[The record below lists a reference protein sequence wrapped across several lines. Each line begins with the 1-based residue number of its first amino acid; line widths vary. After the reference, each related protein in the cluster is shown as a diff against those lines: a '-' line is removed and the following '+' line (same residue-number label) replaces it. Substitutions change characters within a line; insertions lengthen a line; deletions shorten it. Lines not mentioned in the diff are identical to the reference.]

1 MSAVSSSLPIFSA
14 NNPLTVAPAP
24 APSPEAPHANAFS
37 QMLKQ
42 RQQAQATPPAAAA
55 APAAPRAPTT
65 QPGKPPAPAAPKA
78 AQAPAAK
85 AAERP
90 QGGQKAEAS
99 APADAGAKVDAEA
112 TASTDATDAASSD
125 SAGSATG
132 LDPSLGNWLVGL
144 NLPAASTQAGG
155 KLARGQAQ
163 AGDAESGDA
172 LGGKASAE
180 GGARGARRLG
190 GGGEVPGAHAD
201 RAAQPQ
207 GADAPA
213 AKLLAE
219 AAEKTTSFREV
230 AAQVHGAGDSA
241 RTDAAPANGALL
253 AAGLAATAPSAPAEA
268 PTVVHLPTPVD
279 APDFTQSLG
288 VQVSMLAADGVQQAE
303 LHLNPAEMGPISV
316 QIAIDGTQAQVDF
329 GADMAST
336 RQLIENGLPEL
347 ASALRDAG
355 FTLTGGGVSQQA
367 RQGSSEGGQGRGEGG
382 SRSRSSVGGIE
393 AAEAAAPRRST
404 ARVSAGGL
412 DLYA

>member
-14 NNPLTVAPAP
+14 NNPLAVASAP
-24 APSPEAPHANAFS
+24 APSPEAPQASAFS

-42 RQQAQATPPAAAA
+42 RQQAQATPAAAP

-65 QPGKPPAPAAPKA
+65 KPGTPTAPAAPKA
-78 AQAPAAK
+78 TQAPAPA

-99 APADAGAKVDAEA
+99 ARAGSDAKTDTDAEA
-112 TASTDATDAASSD
+112 TPGTDVAETTSSD
-125 SAGSATG
+125 SAATSTG
-132 LDPSLGNWLVGL
+132 LDPSLGSLLAGL

-155 KLARGQAQ
+155 KLARGQAEAGEGEAE
-163 AGDAESGDA
+163 AGDAP
-172 LGGKASAE
+172 GGKPGGE
-180 GGARGARRLG
+180 GAARGARRLA
-190 GGGEVPGAHAD
+190 GEAPGARAD

-219 AAEKTTSFREV
+219 AADKSASFREV
-230 AAQVHGAGDSA
+230 AAQVHGAADSA
-241 RTDAAPANGALL
+241 RTDAAPASGALL

-268 PTVVHLPTPVD
+268 PTVVALPTPVD
-279 APDFTQSLG
+279 APEFTQALG
-288 VQVSMLAADGVQQAE
+288 VQVSLLAVDGVQQAE

-336 RQLIENGLPEL
+336 RQLIESGLPEL

-367 RQGSSEGGQGRGEGG
+367 RQGSSDGRGDSGERGG
-382 SRSRSSVGGIE
+382 SRSRSIGGVE
-393 AAEAAAPRRST
+393 SAEAAPRHIT
-404 ARVSAGGL
+404 TRVSAGGV

>member
-14 NNPLTVAPAP
+14 NNPLAVAPAP

-42 RQQAQATPPAAAA
+42 RQQAQATPPAAA

-99 APADAGAKVDAEA
+99 AAADAGAKVDAEA
-112 TASTDATDAASSD
+112 TSSTDATDAASSD

-172 LGGKASAE
+172 LGGKAGAE

-190 GGGEVPGAHAD
+190 GEVPGARAD

-268 PTVVHLPTPVD
+268 PTVVNLPTPVD

-382 SRSRSSVGGIE
+382 SRSRSVGGVE
-393 AAEAAAPRRST
+393 AAEAAAPRRGI

>member
-14 NNPLTVAPAP
+14 NNPLAVAPAP
-24 APSPEAPHANAFS
+24 APSSEAPHANAFS

-42 RQQAQATPPAAAA
+42 RQQAQATPAAAA
-55 APAAPRAPTT
+55 APAAPRAPTI

-78 AQAPAAK
+78 AQAPATQS
-85 AAERP
+85 AERP

-99 APADAGAKVDAEA
+99 APAEAAAKADADA
-112 TASTDATDAASSD
+112 TSSTSSTDAADAASSD

-163 AGDAESGDA
+163 AGDTESGDA
-172 LGGKASAE
+172 LGGKA
-180 GGARGARRLG
+180 GGDGAARGARRLG
-190 GGGEVPGAHAD
+190 GEAPGARAD
-201 RAAQPQ
+201 RAAQPA

-219 AAEKTTSFREV
+219 AAEKTSSFREV

-241 RTDAAPANGALL
+241 RTDAAPASGALL

-268 PTVVHLPTPVD
+268 PTVVNLPTPVD
-279 APDFTQSLG
+279 APEFTQSLG

-382 SRSRSSVGGIE
+382 SRSRSSVGGID

-404 ARVSAGGL
+404 ARVSAGGV

>member
-1 MSAVSSSLPIFSA
+1 MSAAVSSSLPIFSA
-14 NNPLTVAPAP
+14 NNPQAVTWPL
-24 APSPEAPHANAFS
+24 APSPEGPHANAFS

-42 RQQAQATPPAAAA
+42 RQQAQATPAAAP
-55 APAAPRAPTT
+55 PAAPRAPTT
-65 QPGKPPAPAAPKA
+65 KPGASPAAA
-78 AQAPAAK
+78 APTATQAPAAK

-99 APADAGAKVDAEA
+99 APAEADAKVDAEA
-112 TASTDATDAASSD
+112 TSSASSTDATDATSSD
-125 SAGSATG
+125 SAGSPTG
-132 LDPSLGNWLVGL
+132 LDPSLGNWLAGL
-144 NLPAASTQAGG
+144 NLPAANTQAGG
-155 KLARGQAQ
+155 KLARGQAE
-163 AGDAESGDA
+163 AGDAEPGDA
-172 LGGKASAE
+172 LGGKAGAE
-180 GGARGARRLG
+180 GGGRGARRLG
-190 GGGEVPGAHAD
+190 GEAPGARAD

-213 AKLLAE
+213 ARLLAE
-219 AAEKTTSFREV
+219 AADQTASFREV

-241 RTDAAPANGALL
+241 HTDAAPVNGALL

-268 PTVVHLPTPVD
+268 PTVVSLPTPVD
-279 APDFTQSLG
+279 APDFTQALG
-288 VQVSMLAADGVQQAE
+288 VQVSVLAADGVQQAE

-336 RQLIENGLPEL
+336 RQLIESGLPEL

-367 RQGSSEGGQGRGEGG
+367 RQGSPEGGQGRGEGG
-382 SRSRSSVGGIE
+382 SRSRSVGGVE

-404 ARVSAGGL
+404 ARVSAGGV

>member
-1 MSAVSSSLPIFSA
+1 MSAVSPSLPIFSA
-14 NNPLTVAPAP
+14 NNPQAVTWPL
-24 APSPEAPHANAFS
+24 APSPEGPHANAFS

-42 RQQAQATPPAAAA
+42 RQQAQATPPAAAP
-55 APAAPRAPTT
+55 APAVPTPKPAATAPKPAT
-65 QPGKPPAPAAPKA
+65 PPAPAAQKT
-78 AQAPAAK
+78 AQAPARTAATERPQAGQK
-85 AAERP
+85 AAE
-90 QGGQKAEAS
+90 GK
-99 APADAGAKVDAEA
+99 APADAEA
-112 TASTDATDAASSD
+112 ASGDETTDATASD

-172 LGGKASAE
+172 LGGKAGAE
-180 GGARGARRLG
+180 GGDRGARRLG
-190 GGGEVPGAHAD
+190 GGGEVPGARAD

-230 AAQVHGAGDSA
+230 AAQVHGAGDGA

-268 PTVVHLPTPVD
+268 PTVVSLPTPVD
-279 APDFTQSLG
+279 APEFTQALG
-288 VQVSMLAADGVQQAE
+288 VQVSVLAADGVQQAE

-336 RQLIENGLPEL
+336 RQLIESGLPEL

-367 RQGSSEGGQGRGEGG
+367 RQGSSEGGQGRGEGS
-382 SRSRSSVGGIE
+382 SRSRSSVGGVE
-393 AAEAAAPRRST
+393 AAEAATPRRST
-404 ARVSAGGL
+404 ARVSAGGV